1 MIAMPAVRENSKIQ
15 VYFLK
20 IRIIKKKTP
29 KDLTLEINDLKIVS
43 LLAVKVENN
52 LVISFIGNSI

>member
-1 MIAMPAVRENSKIQ
+1 MIAMPAVRESSKIQ

-20 IRIIKKKTP
+20 IRIIKKTP